1 MSICIMIMFCVMVAA
16 SWINA
21 MPYIPNRRQIPRHSP
36 MYIAMLETIDKP
48 SMIPIERLR
57 K

>member
-21 MPYIPNRRQIPRHSP
+21 MPYIQNRRQIPRHSP
-36 MYIAMLETIDKP
+36 MYIAIMQTFDRPAI
-48 SMIPIERLR
+48 
-57 K
+57 